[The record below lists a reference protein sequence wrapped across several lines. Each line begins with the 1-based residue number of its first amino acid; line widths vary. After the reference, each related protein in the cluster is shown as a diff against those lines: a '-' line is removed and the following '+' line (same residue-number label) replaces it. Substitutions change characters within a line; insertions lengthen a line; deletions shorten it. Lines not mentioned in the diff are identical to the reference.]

1 MIEVLDGYRD
11 GVLAIDVSG
20 EVSDDDYEDVLDPAI
35 ADLLTRHDKIRL
47 LYRLGE
53 DFEGYEGDAMWED
66 AKLGMRNFT
75 KFDRLAVVTDT
86 TWVRRSV
93 KAFGWMMPGQ
103 VRVFGLGE
111 MQSASTWISE
121 AD

>member
-1 MIEVLDGYRD
+1 MIERLDGYPD
-11 GVLAIDVSG
+11 GVLAIEASG
-20 EVSDDDYEDVLDPAI
+20 EVSDDDYEDVLEPAI

-75 KFDRLAVVTDT
+75 KFDRAAIVTDT

-93 KAFGWMMPGQ
+93 KAFGWMMPGH
-103 VRVFGLGE
+103 VRVFALSE
-111 MQSASTWISE
+111 MDGASSWVTE
-121 AD
+121 TD